1 MKVGVETREIE
12 KTELGSFVTIK
23 DFLQL
28 KKCWIGI
35 VVGRMTCFLGF
46 FFLLF
51 LTNTYFRNFAS
62 NLQNFYKLL
71 LTQNLIGFYSTC

>member
-51 LTNTYFRNFAS
+51 FLLIPTFAIS
-62 NLQNFYKLL
+62 QVFYKIF
-71 LTQNLIGFYSTC
+71 TNCC